1 MQPPILELLNG
12 GGQQVLG
19 GREVVSGDDTQV
31 AQYHNMVLTFSIQTD
46 EGFHVLP

>member
-1 MQPPILELLNG
+1 M
-12 GGQQVLG
+12 
-19 GREVVSGDDTQV
+19 VSGNNVQV